1 MADSD
6 EVGSRITGTALHL
19 LRSAGPGA
27 VTIQAV
33 QAHSGI
39 AKTTIYRR
47 HQDRRAMLRAALS
60 ELMTPTP
67 PPPRADTTD
76 RLHWLVRNA
85 VAAVDGGIGFGGFA
99 SLLTDEDP
107 EFSGLFREVLG
118 NQRAALVVVVD
129 ELKADGSIPA
139 DIDPEA
145 LIDAIVG
152 AYVAERAR
160 TGRVGDWEGR
170 LFDLLSTALR
180 S

>member
-6 EVGSRITGTALHL
+6 EVGNRITETALHL
-19 LRSAGPGA
+19 LRSAGPDA

-60 ELMTPTP
+60 ELMTPPT

-107 EFSGLFREVLG
+107 EFSALFREALG
-118 NQRAALVVVVD
+118 SQRAALVVVVD
-129 ELKADGSIPA
+129 ELRADGAISA
-139 DIDPEA
+139 DIDPET
-145 LIDAIVG
+145 LIDAVVG
-152 AYVAERAR
+152 AYIAERAR
-160 TGRVGDWEGR
+160 TGRVGEWESR
-170 LFDLLSTALR
+170 LFDLVSTALR
-180 S
+180 A